1 MMQFGNLNIRE
12 GITKEIGLIVLAG
25 SMAVTMCGCGS
36 KKEPKP
42 TVKVPTSATIG
53 GTLDT
58 ISDLTA
64 MDEILAK
71 DKFVNKSDGKEYT
84 FNELLNLYNEARR
97 EEDLSACNTLLYKIG
112 RMIMKAQ
119 LAEALGIEPEQIT
132 SLSIDGSIGDRR
144 VRTTT
149 ITYKIK
155 QTDVVAGGIEISK
168 EQEVTREFATIGE
181 MDDLAINI
189 ARACNH
195 SLEFNDDSIAMDLD
209 IDNVYK
215 SFVEHLLTTTTI
227 KKVNVIF
234 GDDYYDISAELSQD
248 KVDTFNAH
256 NNGVRS
262 SSTKYSYN
270 YNGNDRGISLSEA
283 IRAQKQEQSINMTTK
298 ALGSYQAKRLY
309 R

>member
-1 MMQFGNLNIRE
+1 MMKFGNLNIRE
-12 GITKEIGLIVLAG
+12 GITKKIGALALAG

-36 KKEPKP
+36 NKEPQP

-58 ISDLTA
+58 ISDLTT
-64 MDEILAK
+64 MDEFLEK

-97 EEDLSACNTLLYKIG
+97 KEDLSECNTLLYKIG

-119 LAEALGIEPEQIT
+119 LAEALGIEPEQII
-132 SLSIDGSIGDRR
+132 SLSIDGTIVEGHT
-144 VRTTT
+144 RTTT
-149 ITYKIK
+149 ITYKTK
-155 QTDVVAGGIEISK
+155 QTDVVAGGIELSK
-168 EQEVTREFATIGE
+168 EKEVTKEFVTIGE

-195 SLEFNDDSIAMDLD
+195 SLEFNDDSISMDLD

-227 KKVNVIF
+227 
-234 GDDYYDISAELSQD
+234 G
-248 KVDTFNAH
+248 
-256 NNGVRS
+256 
-262 SSTKYSYN
+262 
-270 YNGNDRGISLSEA
+270 
-283 IRAQKQEQSINMTTK
+283 
-298 ALGSYQAKRLY
+298 
-309 R
+309 